1 MWRITAV
8 KKLEETALRAID
20 NRKGYGDYLIVL
32 VYRVS
37 YLSLTVMWYV
47 NDNSVYNGSYVYI
60 EINVNDRFLKKKRIE
75 NYNNCS
81 NVTSSSCR
89 TCV

>member
-1 MWRITAV
+1 MTGEPSVVTNIALLSQWLGHVEITAV

-37 YLSLTVMWYV
+37 YLSLTVM
-47 NDNSVYNGSYVYI
+47 
-60 EINVNDRFLKKKRIE
+60 
-75 NYNNCS
+75 
-81 NVTSSSCR
+81 
-89 TCV
+89 